1 MRNINLLLA
10 SAIILLVS
18 CTKDNTLGP
27 DTLFIGRW
35 GGQGISVLAT
45 DSQVTFD
52 FNCASGTI
60 SKKVML
66 SNSLFLEKGTYTQ
79 FTGNTSVNANTPE
92 PQIVQYEGNLSIN
105 DLSLTI
111 KSEDGKTIIG
121 KYLIVK
127 NDTGKII
134 RCM

>member
-10 SAIILLVS
+10 SIIILLVS

-45 DSQVTFD
+45 DTQVTLD

-60 SKKVML
+60 SKRVML
-66 SNSLFLEKGTYTQ
+66 SNNLFLEKGTYTQ
-79 FTGNTSVNANTPE
+79 FTGNTPVNAN
-92 PQIVQYEGNLSIN
+92 VLYEGNLSIN

-121 KYLIVK
+121 KYLIIK
-127 NDTGKII
+127 NDTGKVI